1 MLIFALHYK
10 KENDSISNYS
20 STQLCSNNKDKI
32 ELISRLKQST
42 TTDSLQVKD
51 LKKLKTYSKTASW
64 VDETVLSL
72 SLSMST
78 EARNT
83 AVPFVHTKPYTGC
96 NAV

>member
-51 LKKLKTYSKTASW
+51 LKKLKTYSKTAS
-64 VDETVLSL
+64 
-72 SLSMST
+72 
-78 EARNT
+78 
-83 AVPFVHTKPYTGC
+83 
-96 NAV
+96 